1 MLDTTMKTQLKAYL
15 EKLTKP
21 VELIA
26 TLDDSAKSAEIKELL
41 AEIAELSPKVTFK
54 EDNSLNVRK
63 PSFLIT
69 NPGSE
74 LGPRFA
80 GSPLGHEFTSLVLAL
95 LWTGGHPSKEAQA
108 LLEQIRDIDGDFE
121 FETYYSLSCHNCPD
135 VVQALNLMSVLN
147 PRIKHTAIDGG
158 TFQNEITDR
167 NVMGVPAV
175 YLNGQEFGEGP
186 YDADGNRRQSGY
198 RCRKTCRRSAEQTR
212 CLRRADCRFRPC
224 GCGGGSVLRT

>member
-1 MLDTTMKTQLKAYL
+1 MLDTNMKTQLKAYL

-41 AEIAELSPKVTFK
+41 AEIAELSDKVTFK
-54 EDNSLNVRK
+54 EDNTLAVRK

-69 NPGSE
+69 NPGSDQ
-74 LGPRFA
+74 GPRFA

-95 LWTGGHPSKEAQA
+95 LWTGGHPSKEAQS

-175 YLNGQEFGEGP
+175 YLNGQEFGQGRMTLTEIVAKVDTGAAAPDGP
-186 YDADGNRRQSGY
+186 EPTIS
-198 RCRKTCRRSAEQTR
+198 TS
-212 CLRRADCRFRPC
+212 
-224 GCGGGSVLRT
+224 

>member
-1 MLDTTMKTQLKAYL
+1 MLDTNMKTQLKAYL

-54 EDNSLNVRK
+54 ENNSLPVRK

-74 LGPRFA
+74 QGPRFA

-95 LWTGGHPSKEAQA
+95 LWTGG
-108 LLEQIRDIDGDFE
+108 IR
-121 FETYYSLSCHNCPD
+121 LKRHRNCW
-135 VVQALNLMSVLN
+135 
-147 PRIKHTAIDGG
+147 H
-158 TFQNEITDR
+158 
-167 NVMGVPAV
+167 
-175 YLNGQEFGEGP
+175 
-186 YDADGNRRQSGY
+186 
-198 RCRKTCRRSAEQTR
+198 RSAILTVILNSKPIIPFPATTAR
-212 CLRRADCRFRPC
+212 TWYRR
-224 GCGGGSVLRT
+224 